1 MKPNSNKKITTKTHM
16 TNLLQIKI
24 NKNENKKINLIQNM
38 NKNYDSI

>member
-1 MKPNSNKKITTKTHM
+1 MM
-16 TNLLQIKI
+16 NLLQIKI